1 VKIKLGAKQLIDK
14 AANLAKEFRAK
25 RMMPSSSSSISSP
38 GDPSTLFRFT
48 FVVDLGGHELWSR
61 FLPVVASQ
69 RVSS

>member
-1 VKIKLGAKQLIDK
+1 
-14 AANLAKEFRAK
+14 
-25 RMMPSSSSSISSP
+25 MMPSSSSSISSP
-38 GDPSTLFRFT
+38 GDPSTLFRFM